1 MNKCWLAAAPELLF
15 VCLCWLRQCCALTK
29 IIIEIKYILF
39 VRRLLKANLDL
50 YIHAPPRSASSV
62 VRLLPDTPREEEDEN
77 NEAKR
82 TQQMPMLRCEGERSK
97 VKFVNEI
104 LSFVPLSENPPTHS
118 LKHHLESVSC
128 FNKN

>member
-1 MNKCWLAAAPELLF
+1 VQLGG
-15 VCLCWLRQCCALTK
+15 CALTK
-29 IIIEIKYILF
+29 IIIEIKNILF

-82 TQQMPMLRCEGERSK
+82 TQQIPMLRRDGERSK
-97 VKFVNEI
+97 VKFVNEM

-118 LKHHLESVSC
+118 NIISTLRAVLTKINLQM
-128 FNKN
+128 

>member
-1 MNKCWLAAAPELLF
+1 MLRR
-15 VCLCWLRQCCALTK
+15 RQCCALTK
-29 IIIEIKYILF
+29 IIIEIKNILF

-50 YIHAPPRSASSV
+50 YIPAPPRSASSV

-77 NEAKR
+77 NEEKR
-82 TQQMPMLRCEGERSK
+82 SRQMPREDGERSK

-118 LKHHLESVSC
+118 LKHHLDSVSC